1 MPSNHRNDPRKRSPA
16 ASTLTPEERQLYTVQ
31 VNLAAHSEMLKVEK
45 SRLVVVDGPNTGREL
60 VFAKSIVRIG
70 SNEKNDLVLAEDNTV
85 SRFHCEIRQVRDE
98 YLLVDHASTNGTYV
112 GKLRV
117 REAFLYPNCEILV
130 GNSLIRFVPLVEEV
144 PIHPIEDTHYG
155 DIIGSAPAM
164 KKIYGL
170 LDKVAPSELS
180 VVIEGETG
188 TGKELVSRAIHTH
201 SRRKDGPLVIFD
213 CSAFP
218 ENLLESELFGHEKGA
233 FSGAI
238 RTHRGVF
245 ERAEGGTVFFDEL
258 GEMSVSL
265 QPKFLRALESGEIRR
280 VGGERP
286 IRVDVRVVA
295 ATNRD
300 LAQMVEEGS
309 FRRDLFYRLAKVRL
323 RLPPL
328 RERSEDLGL
337 LVDHFL
343 SDLRTRQPAVHQ
355 ARAFSGE
362 ALELM
367 GQYDWPGNVRE
378 LRNVVER
385 ASTFADGDT
394 VTVEDL
400 PHDLQARLGR
410 PPRSAASAAAIVA
423 DIDPGTGLKEAKE
436 KLIEQFERDYLVGL
450 LERHDM
456 NISQVAR
463 EAGID
468 RRHVYRLMKKYD
480 ITLPDR

>member
-1 MPSNHRNDPRKRSPA
+1 MSERPGSRPPSAN
-16 ASTLTPEERQLYTVQ
+16 TLTPEERELYTVQ
-31 VNLAAHSEMLKVEK
+31 VSISPAADLIQVEK
-45 SRLVVVDGPNTGREL
+45 CRLVVVDGPDRGREL
-60 VFAKSIVRIG
+60 VLTKPIVRIG
-70 SNEKNDLVLAEDNTV
+70 ANEKNDLALNDNTV
-85 SRFHCEIRQVRDE
+85 SRFHCEIRQVGDE
-98 YLLVDHASTNGTYV
+98 YLLVDRQSTNGTYV

-117 REAFLYPNCEILV
+117 REAFLYANCEILV

-144 PIHPIEDTHYG
+144 AILPIEGSRYG
-155 DIIGSAPAM
+155 DLIGAAPRM
-164 KKIYGL
+164 KEIYGL
-170 LDKVAPSELS
+170 IDKIGPSELS

-188 TGKELVSRAIHTH
+188 TGKELVSRALHER
-201 SRRKDGPLVIFD
+201 SRRADGPLVIFD

-245 ERAEGGTVFFDEL
+245 ERAEGGTIFFDEL
-258 GEMSVSL
+258 GEMGVAL

-286 IRVDVRVVA
+286 IKVDVRVVA

-300 LAQMVEEGS
+300 LAQMVDEGS

-328 RERSEDLGL
+328 RDRVGDLPL
-337 LVDHFL
+337 LIEHFL
-343 SDLRTRQPAVHQ
+343 ADLRERQPGIITALG
-355 ARAFSGE
+355 FTPD

-367 GQYDWPGNVRE
+367 QAYDWPGNIRE

-385 ASTFADGDT
+385 AATFADGDL
-394 VTVEDL
+394 VDVADL
-400 PHDLQARLGR
+400 PTELQARLGR
-410 PPRSAASAAAIVA
+410 PARAAAAGGQLVA

-436 KLIEQFERDYLVGL
+436 KIIEQFERDYLVSL
-450 LERHDM
+450 LERHEM
-456 NISQVAR
+456 NISKVAR

-480 ITLPDR
+480 IVLPERLG